1 MKVCIYGAGAIGGYL
16 GLVLFEAGYDVSL
29 IDQGAHL
36 RAIQE
41 HGLTLRINGESRTAH
56 IPCTDKPETLAAQ
69 DYIIIAVKTYTVPE
83 IVMAIPGLLHSG
95 TAVVSVNNG
104 IPWWYFSD
112 MEAGVERTSLESA
125 DPGGKVWNLV
135 GAERAL
141 GCVVYPAC
149 EIVSPGIIQH
159 ISGNRFALGEPSGEK
174 SERVMWL
181 AQAMRNSG
189 LKAPVKTR
197 IRDEVWMKLW
207 GNLAFNPISVLT
219 GATLQQICE
228 QRDTRALARE
238 MMLEAKAVAE
248 SLGTRFALD
257 VEQRIAAAEAVG
269 EHKTSMLQDYEAGR
283 PLEMNALLTAVQELG
298 VLVGQ
303 RTRTIDKVVGLLKLK
318 VKSLNRVEPE

>member
-16 GLVLFEAGYDVSL
+16 GLLLFEAGYDVSL
-29 IDQGAHL
+29 IDQGSHL
-36 RAIQE
+36 RAIRE

-56 IPCTDKPETLAAQ
+56 IPCTDKPETLAPQ
-69 DYIIIAVKTYTVPE
+69 DYVIIAVKTYTVPE
-83 IVMAIPGLLHSG
+83 IVMAIPSLLHSK

-104 IPWWYFSD
+104 IPWWYFDGTQANS
-112 MEAGVERTSLESA
+112 ERTSLESV

-149 EIVSPGIIQH
+149 EVVSPGIIQH

-174 SERVMWL
+174 SERVMRL

-189 LKAPVKTR
+189 LKAPVKTQ

-228 QRDTRALARE
+228 QQDTRALARE
-238 MMLEAKAVAE
+238 MMLEAKGVAE
-248 SLGTRFALD
+248 NLGIRFALD
-257 VEQRIAAAEAVG
+257 VEQRIAGAEAVG
-269 EHKTSMLQDYEAGR
+269 EHKTSMLQDFEAGR

-298 VLVGQ
+298 VLVGHK
-303 RTRTIDKVVGLLKLK
+303 TSTIDQVVALLKLK
-318 VKSLNRVEPE
+318 VKSLNRVKPE

>member
-29 IDQGAHL
+29 IDQGIHL

-41 HGLTLRINGESRTAH
+41 HGLTLRINGESKTAH
-56 IPCTDKPETLAAQ
+56 IPCTDKPETLAKQ
-69 DYIIIAVKTYTVPE
+69 DYVIIAVKTYSVPE
-83 IVMAIPGLLHSG
+83 IVMTIPGLLHSG

-112 MEAGVERTSLESA
+112 MQTSVERTFLESV
-125 DPGGKVWNLV
+125 DPGGSVWNLI

-149 EIVSPGIIQH
+149 EVLSPGIIQH

-189 LKAPVKTR
+189 LKAPVKAR

-219 GATLQQICE
+219 GATLQKICE
-228 QRDTRALARE
+228 QRDTRALASE

-257 VEQRIAAAEAVG
+257 VEQRIAGAEAVG
-269 EHKTSMLQDYEAGR
+269 EHKTSMLLDYEAGR
-283 PLEMNALLTAVQELG
+283 PLEINALLTAVQELG

-303 RTRTIDKVVGLLKLK
+303 RTGTIDKVVGLLKLK
-318 VKSLNRVEPE
+318 VTSLGRFESE